1 MNMRP
6 QNLMVASEA
15 PAYRDTSFWLETCGD
30 DLAPRAAL
38 SGQVT
43 VDVAVLGAGFSGLWT
58 AYYLMRDNPGLQ
70 VAIVEKD
77 ICGYGASG
85 RNGGWCSSRYPLDA
99 GTLADRYGVEI
110 GRKTLQAMYDAVAE
124 VGRVCERE
132 GIDAEYRQTGILS
145 LARGKAQLPAIQAAH
160 RAYERLGF
168 GDQNRLLSAEAAREK
183 VNATEVE
190 GALHS
195 PRSATVH
202 PAKLVR
208 GLARAVERLG
218 GVIYERSPV
227 TRFEPGGTPRLHTDR
242 GVLVARKAIVAAGEA
257 YLTQQPRYRRTLLPM
272 SSLIVLTE
280 PLSAAQWASIGWAD
294 GEGLGSQVNM
304 VDYFTKTTDGRI
316 LYGSRGA
323 PYHMNSN
330 MDQPWDA
337 ATAKTMRETLVEWF
351 PGLDGIAFS
360 HSWAGYL
367 GVSRDWTP
375 TISFDPETKI
385 GQLFGYTGRGVSTT
399 NISARILAGMIT
411 GKPTGLEFLP
421 SVGNRSPKW
430 EPEPLRWL
438 GVRYVQDGFAR
449 MDAAMKARQ
458 TAPIDAPL
466 VRRLSKQ

>member
-6 QNLMVASEA
+6 QTLTAASEA
-15 PAYRDTSFWLETCGD
+15 PAYRDTSYWLETCQD
-30 DLAPRAAL
+30 DLTPRAAL
-38 SGQVT
+38 KGQVS
-43 VDVAVLGAGFSGLWT
+43 VDVAILGGGFSGLWT
-58 AYYLMRDNPGLQ
+58 AYYLLRDNPGLQ
-70 VAIVEKD
+70 VAILEKE
-77 ICGYGASG
+77 ICGHGASG

-99 GTLADRYGVEI
+99 GTLAKRYGVEI
-110 GRKTLQAMYDAVAE
+110 GRKTLQAMYDAVEE

-145 LARGKAQLPAIQAAH
+145 LARGKAQLPAVQASH

-168 GDQNRLLSAEAAREK
+168 GDQNRLLSAQEAREK
-183 VNATEVE
+183 VHATRIE

-195 PRSATVH
+195 PKSATVH

-208 GLARAVERLG
+208 GLSHAVERLG
-218 GVIYERSPV
+218 GVIYEQSPV
-227 TRFEPGGTPRLHTDR
+227 IRFEPGDTPRLHTDS
-242 GVLVARKAIVAAGEA
+242 GVLIARKAIVAAGEA
-257 YLTQQPRYRRTLLPM
+257 YLTQLPRYRRTLLPM
-272 SSLIVLTE
+272 SSLIVLTQ
-280 PLSAAQWASIGWAD
+280 PLSPEQWAGIGWKD

-323 PYHMNSN
+323 PYHMHSN
-330 MDQPWDA
+330 LDEPWDA

-351 PGLDGIAFS
+351 PSLEGVAFT

-375 TISFDPETKI
+375 TISFDPHSKV

-421 SVGNRSPKW
+421 SVGNRSPQW
-430 EPEPLRWL
+430 EPEPARWL

-449 MDAAMKARQ
+449 MDAAAKAGRS
-458 TAPIDAPL
+458 APLDAPL

>member
-6 QNLMVASEA
+6 QTLTAASEA
-15 PAYRDTSFWLETCGD
+15 PAYRETSFWLETCQD
-30 DLAPRAAL
+30 DLTPRAQL
-38 SGQVT
+38 KGQVT
-43 VDVAVLGAGFSGLWT
+43 VDVAVLGGGFSGLWT
-58 AYYLMRDNPGLQ
+58 AYYLLRDNPGLQ
-70 VAIVEKD
+70 VAILEKD

-99 GTLADRYGVEI
+99 GTLARRYGVET
-110 GRKTLQAMYDAVAE
+110 GHKTLQAMYDAVEE
-124 VGRVCERE
+124 VGRVCQQE
-132 GIDAEYRQTGILS
+132 GFDAEYRQTGILS
-145 LARGKAQLPAIQAAH
+145 LARGKAQVPAIQAAH

-168 GDQNRLLSAEAAREK
+168 GEQNRLLGAEEAAEK
-183 VNATEVE
+183 VHATQVE

-195 PRSATVH
+195 PKSATVH

-208 GLARAVERLG
+208 GLAHAVERLG
-218 GVIYERSPV
+218 GVIYEQSPV
-227 TRFEPGGTPRLHTDR
+227 TAFEPGDTPRLRTDS

-257 YLTQQPRYRRTLLPM
+257 YLTQQPRYRRALLPM
-272 SSLIVLTE
+272 SSLIVLTQ
-280 PLSAAQWASIGWAD
+280 PLSPAQWASIGWAD

-323 PYHMNSN
+323 PYHMHSN

-351 PGLDGIAFS
+351 PALDGIAFT

-375 TISFDPETKI
+375 TISFDPQTKV

-421 SVGNRSPKW
+421 SVGNRSPQW
-430 EPEPLRWL
+430 EPEPARWL

-449 MDAAMKARQ
+449 MDAAMKAERA
-458 TAPIDAPL
+458 APLDAPL
-466 VRRLSKQ
+466 VRQLSKQ

>member
-6 QNLMVASEA
+6 GNLTAASEA
-15 PAYRDTSFWLETCGD
+15 SAYRDTSYWLETCQD
-30 DLAPRAAL
+30 DLTPRSAL
-38 SGQVT
+38 SGQVA
-43 VDVAVLGAGFSGLWT
+43 VDVAVLGGGFSGLWT
-58 AYYLMRDNPGLQ
+58 AYYLLRDNPGLQ
-70 VAIVEKD
+70 VAILEKD

-110 GRKTLQAMYDAVAE
+110 GRKTLQAMYDAVEE

-168 GDQNRLLSAEAAREK
+168 GEQNRLLSAEAARAK

-195 PRSATVH
+195 PKSATVH

-208 GLARAVERLG
+208 GLAQAVERLG

-227 TRFEPGGTPRLHTDR
+227 TRFEPSQSPRLHTDS

-280 PLSAAQWASIGWAD
+280 PLSPAQWASVGWAD

-323 PYHMNSN
+323 PYHMHSN
-330 MDQPWDA
+330 LDQPWDA
-337 ATAKTMRETLVEWF
+337 ATARTMRETLIEWF
-351 PGLDGIAFS
+351 PSLEGIGFT

-375 TISFDPETKI
+375 TISFDPNTKV

-421 SVGNRSPKW
+421 SVGNRSPQW

-438 GVRYVQDGFAR
+438 GVRYVQEGFAR
-449 MDAAMKARQ
+449 MDAAMKARKA
-458 TAPIDAPL
+458 APIDAAL

>member
-6 QNLMVASEA
+6 GNLTAASEA
-15 PAYRDTSFWLETCGD
+15 SAYRDTSYWLETCQD
-30 DLAPRAAL
+30 DLTPRSAL
-38 SGQVT
+38 SGQVA
-43 VDVAVLGAGFSGLWT
+43 VDVAVLGGGFSGLWT
-58 AYYLMRDNPGLQ
+58 AYYLLRDNPGLQ
-70 VAIVEKD
+70 VAILEKD

-110 GRKTLQAMYDAVAE
+110 GRKTLQAMYDAVEE

-160 RAYERLGF
+160 CAYERLGF
-168 GDQNRLLSAEAAREK
+168 GEQNRLLSAEAARAK

-195 PRSATVH
+195 PKSATVH

-227 TRFEPGGTPRLHTDR
+227 TRFEPSQSPRLHTDS

-280 PLSAAQWASIGWAD
+280 PLSPAQWASVGWAD

-323 PYHMNSN
+323 PYHMHSN
-330 MDQPWDA
+330 LDQPWDA
-337 ATAKTMRETLVEWF
+337 ATARTMRETLIEWF
-351 PGLDGIAFS
+351 PSLEGIGFT

-375 TISFDPETKI
+375 TISFDPNTKV

-421 SVGNRSPKW
+421 SVGNRSPQW

-438 GVRYVQDGFAR
+438 GVRYVQEGFAR
-449 MDAAMKARQ
+449 MDAAMKARKA
-458 TAPIDAPL
+458 APIDAAL

>member
-6 QNLMVASEA
+6 QTLTAASEA
-15 PAYRDTSFWLETCGD
+15 PAYRDTSYWLETCQD
-30 DLAPRAAL
+30 DLTPRAQL
-38 SGQVT
+38 KGQVT
-43 VDVAVLGAGFSGLWT
+43 VDVAILGGGFSGLWT
-58 AYYLMRDNPGLQ
+58 AYYLLRDNPGLQ
-70 VAIVEKD
+70 VAILEKD
-77 ICGYGASG
+77 VCGYGASG

-99 GTLADRYGVEI
+99 GTLAKRYGVEI
-110 GRKTLQAMYDAVAE
+110 GHKTLQAMYDAVEE
-124 VGRVCERE
+124 VGRVCQQE
-132 GIDAEYRQTGILS
+132 GFDAEYRQTGILS
-145 LARGKAQLPAIQAAH
+145 LARGKAQVPAIQAAH

-168 GDQNRLLSAEAAREK
+168 GEQNRLLGAEEASEK
-183 VNATEVE
+183 VRATQVE

-208 GLARAVERLG
+208 GLAHAVERLG
-218 GVIYERSPV
+218 GVIYEQSSV
-227 TRFEPGGTPRLHTDR
+227 TAFEPGATPRLHTDN
-242 GVLVARKAIVAAGEA
+242 GVLIARKAIVAAGEA

-272 SSLIVLTE
+272 SSLIVLTQ
-280 PLSAAQWASIGWAD
+280 PLSPAQWASIGWAD

-323 PYHMNSN
+323 PYHMHSN

-351 PGLDGIAFS
+351 PALDGIAFT

-375 TISFDPETKI
+375 TISFDPQSKV

-421 SVGNRSPKW
+421 SVGNRSPQW
-430 EPEPLRWL
+430 EPEPARWL

-449 MDAAMKARQ
+449 MDAAAKAGDP
-458 TAPIDAPL
+458 APLDAPL
-466 VRRLSKQ
+466 VRQLSKQ

>member
-6 QNLMVASEA
+6 QNLTAAS
-15 PAYRDTSFWLETCGD
+15 AYRDTSYWLETCQD
-30 DLAPRAAL
+30 DLTPRARL
-38 SGQVT
+38 KGQVT
-43 VDVAVLGAGFSGLWT
+43 VDVAILGGGYSGLWT
-58 AYYLMRDNPGLQ
+58 AYYLLRENPGLQ
-70 VAIVEKD
+70 VAILEKD

-99 GTLADRYGVEI
+99 ATLADRYGVEI
-110 GRKTLQAMYDAVAE
+110 GHKTLQAMYDAVEE
-124 VGRVCERE
+124 VGRVCARE

-145 LARGKAQLPAIQAAH
+145 LARGKAQLPAVHRAH
-160 RAYERLGF
+160 SAYERLGF
-168 GDQNRLLSAEAAREK
+168 GGQNRLLGAEAAREK
-183 VNATEVE
+183 VHATQVE
-190 GALHS
+190 GALYS
-195 PRSATVH
+195 PKSATVH

-208 GLARAVERLG
+208 GLARAIERRG
-218 GVIYERSPV
+218 GVIYEGSAV
-227 TRFEPGGTPRLHTDR
+227 TRFEPGDSPRLHTDS

-280 PLSAAQWASIGWAD
+280 PLSDAQWASIGWAD

-323 PYHMNSN
+323 PYHMRSN
-330 MDQPWDA
+330 MEQPWDA
-337 ATAKTMRETLVEWF
+337 ATAKAMRETLVEWF
-351 PGLDGIAFS
+351 PSLEGVAFT

-375 TISFDPETKI
+375 TVSFDPNTKT

-399 NISARILAGMIT
+399 NISGRILAGMIT

-421 SVGNRSPKW
+421 SVGNRSPQW

-449 MDAAMKARQ
+449 MDAAMKAGRA
-458 TAPIDAPL
+458 TPLDAPL

>member
-1 MNMRP
+1 MRP
-6 QNLMVASEA
+6 GNLTAASEA
-15 PAYRDTSFWLETCGD
+15 SAYRDTSYWLETCQD
-30 DLAPRAAL
+30 DLTPRSAL
-38 SGQVT
+38 SGQVA
-43 VDVAVLGAGFSGLWT
+43 VDVAVLGGGFSGLWT
-58 AYYLMRDNPGLQ
+58 AYYLLRDNPGLQ
-70 VAIVEKD
+70 VAILEKD

-110 GRKTLQAMYDAVAE
+110 GRKTLQAMYDAVEE

-168 GDQNRLLSAEAAREK
+168 GEQNRLLSAEAARAK

-195 PRSATVH
+195 PKSATVH

-208 GLARAVERLG
+208 GLAQAVERLG

-227 TRFEPGGTPRLHTDR
+227 TRFEPSQSPRLHTDS

-280 PLSAAQWASIGWAD
+280 PLSPAQWASVGWAD

-323 PYHMNSN
+323 PYHMHSN
-330 MDQPWDA
+330 LDQPWDA
-337 ATAKTMRETLVEWF
+337 ATARTMRETLIEWF
-351 PGLDGIAFS
+351 PSLEGIGFT

-375 TISFDPETKI
+375 TISFDPNTKV

-421 SVGNRSPKW
+421 SVGNRSPQW

-438 GVRYVQDGFAR
+438 GVRYVQEGFAR
-449 MDAAMKARQ
+449 MDAAMKARKA
-458 TAPIDAPL
+458 APIDAAL